1 METTIINTSKAK
13 TDFINSI
20 IKIISTKR
28 LLFLLLLSI
37 CLVEGLIMPML
48 NVVHTMQNWQ
58 TNFLDMILLLS
69 FIMPLI
75 YFYSYLPLKSKI
87 NNLERSENLLRESE
101 SKFKMIFAKSSAKML
116 LIDPETYF
124 ITDANQTALDF
135 YGYSIDEMTKIKISE
150 INSLS
155 NELFEY
161 QMNNFRKSIDGEY
174 EFIHKLSSGEFRNVN
189 VHTSRINNSGKDLI
203 FLIILD
209 ITEEFN
215 QRKEILQKNE
225 ELEKINLELDNFVY
239 SISHDLRSPIL
250 SIKGLAKLVLESK
263 DLNLENRHFI
273 DMIMTSAS
281 RQDNTI
287 QEILEYARNSRVTVS
302 NTEFDFTEM
311 VQTIFDDLKFSTECE
326 TELFIYPAAKTVINS
341 DQVRINMLLKN
352 LIGNSIKY
360 SSKLTTSWVKVNLE
374 SEQNN
379 YKITIQDNGEGIAKK
394 HLDHV
399 FDMFYRAT
407 TKSVGTGLGLY
418 ICKDIIKKLGGE
430 IGIESEPGVGTT
442 MTLRISNLN

>member
-135 YGYSIDEMTKIKISE
+135 YGYSI
-150 INSLS
+150 
-155 NELFEY
+155 
-161 QMNNFRKSIDGEY
+161 
-174 EFIHKLSSGEFRNVN
+174 
-189 VHTSRINNSGKDLI
+189 
-203 FLIILD
+203 
-209 ITEEFN
+209 
-215 QRKEILQKNE
+215 
-225 ELEKINLELDNFVY
+225 
-239 SISHDLRSPIL
+239 
-250 SIKGLAKLVLESK
+250 
-263 DLNLENRHFI
+263 
-273 DMIMTSAS
+273 
-281 RQDNTI
+281 
-287 QEILEYARNSRVTVS
+287 
-302 NTEFDFTEM
+302 
-311 VQTIFDDLKFSTECE
+311 
-326 TELFIYPAAKTVINS
+326 
-341 DQVRINMLLKN
+341 
-352 LIGNSIKY
+352 
-360 SSKLTTSWVKVNLE
+360 
-374 SEQNN
+374 
-379 YKITIQDNGEGIAKK
+379 
-394 HLDHV
+394 
-399 FDMFYRAT
+399 
-407 TKSVGTGLGLY
+407 
-418 ICKDIIKKLGGE
+418 
-430 IGIESEPGVGTT
+430 
-442 MTLRISNLN
+442 